1 MQRQIEAY
9 HTQSAGRSSS
19 ADAAPGSELGF
30 ASDVTTQLKMVTQ
43 RAFQHYWRSP
53 PYVMAKL
60 MLNIV
65 AGLFIGF
72 SFYKSPNDV
81 AGLQN
86 KVSPDDQF

>member
-1 MQRQIEAY
+1 
-9 HTQSAGRSSS
+9 
-19 ADAAPGSELGF
+19 
-30 ASDVTTQLKMVTQ
+30 MVTQ

-53 PYVMAKL
+53 PYIMAKL

-72 SFYKSPNDV
+72 SFYKSPDDV

-86 KVSPDDQF
+86 KVSRSALESIGWVLIRSFVQLFAVFMATVLAAPLSQQ